1 MLNKETLL
9 GSKSAQNI
17 LEITIGHSSGSAV
30 YGWMPDISWLPLPDD
45 VWMPNYPCGSSN
57 GIPYWGNP
65 EDYVTCCA
73 VLQMS
78 GYTGSGI
85 SYGEKINSAITVT
98 CLETNSSIVIPKA
111 SAGDKYTQYF
121 ARPDTFNINGNTVGQ
136 KRTFIFDPPPNG
148 LIVLG
153 GVT

>member
-1 MLNKETLL
+1 MLRKEVLL
-9 GSKSAQNI
+9 DSKSAQDV
-17 LEITIGHSSGSAV
+17 LEITIGHHDGSAV
-30 YGWMPDISWLPLPDD
+30 YGWMPDISWLPLPDG

-73 VLQMS
+73 VVQMS

-85 SYGEKINSAITVT
+85 SYGEKINCDITIT
-98 CLETNSSIVIPKA
+98 CLETNSSIVISKA
-111 SAGDKYTQYF
+111 AAGDNYMQYF
-121 ARPDTFNINGNTVGQ
+121 KRPDTFNINGSTVGQ
-136 KRTFIFDPPPNG
+136 KRTFVFDPPPDG

-153 GVT
+153 GE